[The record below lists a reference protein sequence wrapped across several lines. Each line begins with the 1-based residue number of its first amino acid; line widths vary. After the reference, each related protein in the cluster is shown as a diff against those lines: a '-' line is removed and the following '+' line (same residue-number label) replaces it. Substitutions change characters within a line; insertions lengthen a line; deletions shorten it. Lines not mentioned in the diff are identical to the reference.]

1 LGYTLPDRQKRLI
14 VTLAHY
20 VHEGHEL
27 DWTEL
32 SWRADPEVSE
42 GEESHKLI
50 VRDREALSRI
60 YQRLKYGR
68 RW

>member
-1 LGYTLPDRQKRLI
+1 MGYTLPERQKQLI
-14 VTLAHY
+14 VTLRTTSTRATS
-20 VHEGHEL
+20 L

-60 YQRLKYGR
+60 YQRLKYERG
-68 RW
+68 W